1 MYRWAL
7 ASLIVLG
14 CGAVLKPPEPDRR
27 LELRTGG
34 SVFESSAGFRFA
46 SLPEPRSGVVRLDV
60 RYPVGSVDDPPGKE
74 GLAHLVEHLLFD
86 AEIERDGRKTSI
98 SAELGRLA
106 LTWNAETDTDY
117 TTYQVTA
124 EPAALD
130 EILGLEVD
138 RLARGCSAITP
149 AIFTREREVVLNEL
163 RQRQGAGGAELRQLI
178 LDAVYPEGHPYRRTD
193 SVESVAKL
201 DFKDVCDFLA
211 GPYRHG
217 IATVVASGA
226 VEDGAFRKAV
236 EHRFATV
243 PKRAAKTKAPPPVI
257 APVRQIVHI
266 KADVDEALVAITWPL
281 PPSETLDARRLAMV
295 YDTMPFF
302 LEQKA
307 MMFGWGHSAFVT
319 VLGGPSAP
327 VLAIVM
333 TVSSPSHLRD
343 VEDSIPRA
351 FDRALLELGED
362 KDTREWRVSW
372 QTYAEDLLAGW
383 ENLAGRNDMAATE
396 LESGSQ
402 DLLIG
407 RIKDLTED
415 TPEATRDVA
424 KKWLDPERARYL
436 SIEPTGKASTVTHVA
451 HVGGGEAEHMTVVD
465 PALADKPLP
474 APRSLGLATTRYRLD
489 NGLSVILWPHGTASL
504 VHGRLVIDAGAAHD
518 PPAAEGLSELLGGA
532 EVLEDQLVYGDREI
546 STRVDDAVRRL
557 AARLR
562 PQRWDLSDE
571 DKRVLKSRLR
581 LRGEQEARTYEEA
594 LASAVY
600 GARHPYARPLI
611 SDHSVDTI
619 HSDLIA
625 DWARSHV
632 VPKNATLIVT
642 GQFDLDLV
650 KRHIAYDLDQV
661 SAGEHTPP
669 IDLPGHA
676 PERTRVFGESSKPSP
691 SIELDVLFAGGAGI
705 DSRYGAR
712 LVLAQV
718 LSTQLESLRGERALT
733 YGFGATFE
741 PRRSGGLWRISGKAD
756 AERAGEATTALLAI
770 LDTMR
775 RDPESYRAAFVLARQ
790 KVLESLAVGDSDS
803 AVVTSRLVMLARFG
817 LADSFYDR
825 VAQDV
830 AKLTLP
836 ELHAFM
842 IHELPAE
849 NQVFGAFGDHDA
861 ITAARAAA
869 K

>member
-14 CGAVLKPPEPDRR
+14 CGAVLKPPEPNRR
-27 LELRTGG
+27 LELHTGG

-46 SLPEPRSGVVRLDV
+46 SLPEPRSGVVRVDV

-106 LTWNAETDTDY
+106 LSWNAETDTDY

-138 RLARGCSAITP
+138 RLARGCGAITP

-163 RQRQGAGGAELRQLI
+163 RERQGAGGAELRQLV
-178 LDAVYPEGHPYRRTD
+178 LDAVYPEGHPYRHGD

-217 IATVVASGA
+217 IVTVVASGA
-226 VEDGAFRKAV
+226 VDDAQFRKDV
-236 EHRFATV
+236 ERHFATV
-243 PKRAAKTKAPPPVI
+243 PKRAAKTKAPPPVV
-257 APVRQIVHI
+257 APVSQIVHI
-266 KADVDEALVAITWPL
+266 KADVDEPQVAITWPL
-281 PPSETLDARRLAMV
+281 PPSETRDARRLAMV

-302 LEQKA
+302 LDQKA
-307 MMFGWGHSAFVT
+307 MMFGWGHSAFAT

-333 TVSSPSHLRD
+333 TVSSPSHLQD

-351 FDRALLELGED
+351 FDRALRELGED
-362 KDTREWRVSW
+362 KDTRDWRLAW
-372 QTYAEDLLAGW
+372 QAYAAGLLARW
-383 ENLAGRNDMAATE
+383 EKLGGRNDMVATQ
-396 LESGSQ
+396 LEEGSQ
-402 DLLIG
+402 DLIIG
-407 RIKDLTED
+407 RIKDLLGD

-436 SIEPTGKASTVTHVA
+436 SIEPTGKASTVAHVA
-451 HVGGGEAEHMTVVD
+451 HVGGGEVEHMTVVD

-474 APRSLGLATTRYRLD
+474 APRSSGLATTRYHLD

-504 VHGRLVIDAGAAHD
+504 VHGRLVIDAGAAQD
-518 PPAAEGLSELLGGA
+518 PPAAEGLSELLRGA
-532 EVLEDQLVYGDREI
+532 EVLEEQLVYRDRAI
-546 STRVDDAVRRL
+546 STRVDDVVRAL
-557 AARLR
+557 AAQLR
-562 PQRWDLSDE
+562 PQRYDLGDE

-581 LRGEQEARTYEEA
+581 LRGEQEARSYEEA
-594 LASAVY
+594 LATATY
-600 GARHPYARPLI
+600 GKRHPYARPLMNE
-611 SDHSVDTI
+611 HSVDAI

-632 VPKNATLIVT
+632 VAKNATLIVT

-650 KRHIAYDLDQV
+650 RRHIAYDLDQV
-661 SAGEHTPP
+661 SAGEHTAPV
-669 IDLPGHA
+669 DLPVHA
-676 PERTRVFGESSKPSP
+676 PETTRVFEVANKPSP

-712 LVLAQV
+712 LVLEQV
-718 LSTQLESLRGERALT
+718 LATQLESLRGEHALT
-733 YGFGATFE
+733 YGFAAQFE
-741 PRRSGGLWRISGKAD
+741 PRRSGGLWRISGRAD
-756 AERAGEATTALLAI
+756 AARAGEATTTLLAI

-775 RDPESYRAAFVLARQ
+775 RDPESYRTAFVLARQ
-790 KVLESLAVGDSDS
+790 KVLERLAVGDNDS
-803 AVVTSRLVMLARFG
+803 SVIADRLELLARFS
-817 LADSFYDR
+817 LPDSFYDR

-861 ITAARAAA
+861 VAAARAAA